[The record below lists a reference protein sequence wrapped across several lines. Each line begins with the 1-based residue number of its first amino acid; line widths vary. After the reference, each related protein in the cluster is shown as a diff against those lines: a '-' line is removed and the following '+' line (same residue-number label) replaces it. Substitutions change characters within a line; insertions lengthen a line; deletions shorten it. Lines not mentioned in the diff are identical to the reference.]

1 MKIANIDREI
11 LLTVLRNLNEIFRK
25 NVTYDNIKSQKN
37 QGFTPCLEDIC
48 STVKKELHQ

>member
-25 NVTYDNIKSQKN
+25 NVTYDNIKSQK
-37 QGFTPCLEDIC
+37 TRVSLPA
-48 STVKKELHQ
+48 